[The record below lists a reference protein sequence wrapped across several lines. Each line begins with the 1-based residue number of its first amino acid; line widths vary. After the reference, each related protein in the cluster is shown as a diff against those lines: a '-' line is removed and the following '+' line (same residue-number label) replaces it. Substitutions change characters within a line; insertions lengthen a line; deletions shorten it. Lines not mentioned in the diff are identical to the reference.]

1 MYGMCGMWMLILTLH
16 AVVVIVAIVHH
27 HHVIGSIGKEG
38 EQWTRSTQN
47 GLLGREGG
55 DGLKYL
61 PWNYD
66 YLPVDADILVFL
78 DGVHHAFVVVD
89 VVILIKAGIVIRC
102 SEGEFGWGELIHDD
116 LVVRVR
122 RFVTMITTTTTTTG
136 GSDEDGGMMA

>member
-1 MYGMCGMWMLILTLH
+1 MYGMCGTWMLILTLH

-38 EQWTRSTQN
+38 EQWTRSAHN

-61 PWNYD
+61 PWCYFCCC
-66 YLPVDADILVFL
+66 YLPVNIDILVL
-78 DGVHHAFVVVD
+78 NGVHHAI
-89 VVILIKAGIVIRC
+89 VVIIIIKAGIVIRC

-116 LVVRVR
+116 LVRV
-122 RFVTMITTTTTTTG
+122 RFVTMITTATAG
-136 GSDEDGGMMA
+136 GSDDNNDDNGGMA

>member
-16 AVVVIVAIVHH
+16 VGVAIVHN
-27 HHVIGSIGKEG
+27 VIGSIGKEG
-38 EQWTRSTQN
+38 EQWTRSTHD

-61 PWNYD
+61 PWNYF
-66 YLPVDADILVFL
+66 YLPVNIDILVFL
-78 DGVHHAFVVVD
+78 DGVHHAIVVVVD

-102 SEGEFGWGELIHDD
+102 SEGEFRWGELIHDD

-122 RFVTMITTTTTTTG
+122 R
-136 GSDEDGGMMA
+136 